1 MGYISRNGKME
12 ECLKQMWRYVR
23 CVDKMNK
30 SPGWYMFDEF
40 PVVGVFDV
48 SVEKW
53 MFELV
58 CMLVEFG
65 YVNSLLV
72 V

>member
-1 MGYISRNGKME
+1 
-12 ECLKQMWRYVR
+12 MWRYVR